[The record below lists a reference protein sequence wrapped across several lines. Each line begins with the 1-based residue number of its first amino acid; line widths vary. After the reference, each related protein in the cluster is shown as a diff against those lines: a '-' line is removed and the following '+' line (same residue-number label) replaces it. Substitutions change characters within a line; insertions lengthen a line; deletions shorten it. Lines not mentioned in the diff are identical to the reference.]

1 MNEKQDGF
9 SHNLNLYSIIKP
21 KYRENRSKNS
31 AKVSS
36 IPICINKKKLQ
47 NSMHIQKKV
56 IANKLFF
63 NFSLNKSSINK
74 SSLSKEKSVDDY
86 SSDLLKTNDLNA
98 LKKNMEMLK
107 IEIDMTNK
115 MLKDNRNNI
124 DNLMKK
130 LEELNATKNNKQK
143 LLENNLSK
151 KETLDEMCKTILN
164 NIKNNNIS
172 NNINENYNIEITLEE
187 IKINDKNTF
196 INRVFNAFNYIN
208 NYHDIRYFNYISITI
223 NQAYMDLYSCIKDNK
238 AYNINNLIKNFF
250 YTMSIRIVNQI
261 MCKVTEKCINI
272 LLHILLKI
280 NIISENIDKVIHY
293 LEYDCNEQKSE
304 IIKKIKEIENKILSL
319 KNKRNELIILRNKLD
334 ERIDIFTR
342 KKTPFCE
349 RTIYPKK
356 LKGKNLTLNCIS
368 SSVFSTECFNKSVSN
383 STEKNKTEKDNNEN
397 SKQRKENIDESKKI
411 NIIKFLT
418 TQNKTEDYRSYKT
431 YHSNKISEGK
441 IIINGISG
449 KSGNS
454 SCEKNINNI
463 NKIKI
468 KEINNKLKQIG
479 WTQKKQSDNA
489 LKSKNKQ
496 NGKINDFKENS
507 NNNTKI
513 KDSSNFPNL
522 TEVNDKYNPNSTQEN
537 NYNFKNN
544 LFDNGKYSSII
555 NKAKSKD
562 YGLFVNANTANN
574 YTQNKNFKTERLL
587 PEESTKKTL
596 KTKKHNKSV
605 LNGNLKPVF
614 KNKKFNLS
622 KLFSLCENNSFER
635 TKTSINSH
643 NDNNILN
650 KYLTNREIG
659 NTFIKS
665 DDNIIHFQKL
675 NKSPKNLIY
684 RMKDKSKILNKE
696 NRNRTNTKNS
706 LNGLDKS
713 NISLNIQTTSYIYND
728 IESFCYYKFL
738 DGESNFFNPLNN
750 NINLNKLDYNE
761 GFISIDTISN
771 SLKIVSNNFSSNNNK
786 DIVLKSINSMD
797 LIKSKNNSG
806 FSKLNNINIE
816 LKEITNI
823 YLNKLMKNIIKIHDI
838 FLKYNSNNKADI
850 FNNNENG
857 LPKKK
862 ISNINKIL
870 NIKEIMNIKDM
881 EQSEKIKAGL
891 CNFFSFIIEFENS
904 KKMEFILV
912 NYNQFNTWFNY
923 LKGIVNNNIKSK
935 LSIPNGNNNNL
946 CSKSKNN
953 NLFQLKTFYTKLK
966 SRQKEDIKRSIT
978 EKKSRIINNEEK

>member
-1 MNEKQDGF
+1 MDEKQGGF

-21 KYRENRSKNS
+21 KYRENRSKNNV
-31 AKVSS
+31 KVSS
-36 IPICINKKKLQ
+36 IPICINKKKFQ
-47 NSMHIQKKV
+47 NSMYIQKKMKS
-56 IANKLFF
+56 NKLFF
-63 NFSLNKSSINK
+63 NFSLNKSNTNK
-74 SSLSKEKSVDDY
+74 SSLSKEKSVDF
-86 SSDLLKTNDLNA
+86 SNDLLKTNDLNT
-98 LKKNMEMLK
+98 LKKNMEVLK
-107 IEIDMTNK
+107 IEIDMINK
-115 MLKDNRNNI
+115 MFKDNKNNI

-130 LEELNATKNNKQK
+130 MEELNATKNNKQK

-164 NIKNNNIS
+164 NIKNNKIS

-187 IKINDKNTF
+187 IKINNKDTF

-208 NYHDIRYFNYISITI
+208 NYHDTRYFNYISITI

-250 YTMSIRIVNQI
+250 YIISIRIVNQI
-261 MCKVTEKCINI
+261 MSKTTEKCINI
-272 LLHILLKI
+272 LLHFLLKI
-280 NIISENIDKVIHY
+280 NIISENIDKVINF
-293 LEYDCNEQKSE
+293 LEHDYNDQKIK

-319 KNKRNELIILRNKLD
+319 KNKRNELIILKNKLD

-349 RTIYPKK
+349 RTIYPRKM
-356 LKGKNLTLNCIS
+356 KGKNLTLNFIS
-368 SSVFSTECFNKSVSN
+368 SSVHFSTEFFNKSVSN
-383 STEKNKTEKDNNEN
+383 STEKNKTDNNESN
-397 SKQRKENIDESKKI
+397 SQKKENIDESKKI
-411 NIIKFLT
+411 NIIKFLNK
-418 TQNKTEDYRSYKT
+418 QNKTEDYRTYKT

-449 KSGNS
+449 NS
-454 SCEKNINNI
+454 SCEKKNNYI

-468 KEINNKLKQIG
+468 KEINNKLKKIG

-489 LKSKNKQ
+489 INNKTKQ

-507 NNNTKI
+507 NNNLKI
-513 KDSSNFPNL
+513 KDSSNFINL
-522 TEVNDKYNPNSTQEN
+522 TEVSDKYNPNSTQEN

-544 LFDNGKYSSII
+544 LIFDNGKYSSLI

-562 YGLFVNANTANN
+562 YGLFVNVNNN
-574 YTQNKNFKTERLL
+574 YTQNKNIKTERLL
-587 PEESTKKTL
+587 PEESIKKTL

-614 KNKKFNLS
+614 KSKKFNLS
-622 KLFSLCENNSFER
+622 KLFSLCENTSFER

-643 NDNNILN
+643 NDNNMLN

-659 NTFIKS
+659 KTFIKS
-665 DDNIIHFQKL
+665 DDNIIHYQKI

-684 RMKDKSKILNKE
+684 RMKDQSKIINEEK
-696 NRNRTNTKNS
+696 RNRVNIKSS
-706 LNGLDKS
+706 LNGSDKP

-728 IESFCYYKFL
+728 IESFCYYKYL
-738 DGESNFFNPLNN
+738 DDESYFFNPLSN
-750 NINLNKLDYNE
+750 NINFNKLGYNE
-761 GFISIDTISN
+761 GFISIDIIS
-771 SLKIVSNNFSSNNNK
+771 SCLKIVSNNFSSNNNK
-786 DIVLKSINSMD
+786 DLISNSNTSID
-797 LIKSKNNSG
+797 LIKSKSNSG

-838 FLKYNSNNKADI
+838 FLKYNSSNKSDMS
-850 FNNNENG
+850 NNNENG
-857 LPKKK
+857 LSKKK
-862 ISNINKIL
+862 ISNINKLL

-891 CNFFSFIIEFENS
+891 CNFFSFVIEFENS
-904 KKMEFILV
+904 KKIEFILV
-912 NYNQFNTWFNY
+912 NYAQFNTWFNY
-923 LKGIVNNNIKSK
+923 LKDITRNNIKSK
-935 LSIPNGNNNNL
+935 LSIPNGNSNNL
-946 CSKSKNN
+946 STKSKNN

-966 SRQKEDIKRSIT
+966 SRQKEDIRRSIT
-978 EKKSRIINNEEK
+978 EKKVK

>member
-1 MNEKQDGF
+1 MDEKQGGF

-21 KYRENRSKNS
+21 KYRENRSKNNV
-31 AKVSS
+31 KVSS
-36 IPICINKKKLQ
+36 IPICINKKKFQ
-47 NSMHIQKKV
+47 NSMYIQKKMKS
-56 IANKLFF
+56 NKLFF
-63 NFSLNKSSINK
+63 NFSLNKSNTNK
-74 SSLSKEKSVDDY
+74 SSLSKEKSVDDF
-86 SSDLLKTNDLNA
+86 SNDLLKTNDLNT
-98 LKKNMEMLK
+98 LKKNMEVLK
-107 IEIDMTNK
+107 IEIDMINK
-115 MLKDNRNNI
+115 MFKDNKNNI

-130 LEELNATKNNKQK
+130 MEELNATKNNKQK

-164 NIKNNNIS
+164 NIKNNKIS

-187 IKINDKNTF
+187 IKINNKDTF

-208 NYHDIRYFNYISITI
+208 NYHDTRYFNYISITI

-250 YTMSIRIVNQI
+250 YIISIRIVNQI
-261 MCKVTEKCINI
+261 MSKTTEKCINI
-272 LLHILLKI
+272 LLHFLLKI
-280 NIISENIDKVIHY
+280 NIISENIDKVINF
-293 LEYDCNEQKSE
+293 LEHDYNDQKIE

-319 KNKRNELIILRNKLD
+319 KNKRNELIILKNKLD

-349 RTIYPKK
+349 RTIYPRKM
-356 LKGKNLTLNCIS
+356 KGKNLTLNFIS
-368 SSVFSTECFNKSVSN
+368 SSVHFSTEFFNKSVSN
-383 STEKNKTEKDNNEN
+383 STEKNKTDNNESN
-397 SKQRKENIDESKKI
+397 SQKKENIDESKKI
-411 NIIKFLT
+411 NIIKFLNK
-418 TQNKTEDYRSYKT
+418 QNKTEDYRTYKT

-449 KSGNS
+449 NS
-454 SCEKNINNI
+454 SCEKKNNYI

-468 KEINNKLKQIG
+468 KEINNKLKKIG

-489 LKSKNKQ
+489 INNKTKQ

-507 NNNTKI
+507 NNNLKI
-513 KDSSNFPNL
+513 KDSSNFINL
-522 TEVNDKYNPNSTQEN
+522 TEVSDKYNPNSTQEN

-544 LFDNGKYSSII
+544 LIFDNGKYSSLI

-562 YGLFVNANTANN
+562 YGLFVNVNNN
-574 YTQNKNFKTERLL
+574 YTQNKNIKTERLL
-587 PEESTKKTL
+587 PEESIKKTL

-614 KNKKFNLS
+614 KSKKFNLS
-622 KLFSLCENNSFER
+622 KLFSLCENTSFER

-643 NDNNILN
+643 NDNNMLN

-659 NTFIKS
+659 KTFIKS
-665 DDNIIHFQKL
+665 DDNIIHYQKI

-684 RMKDKSKILNKE
+684 RMKDQSKIINEEK
-696 NRNRTNTKNS
+696 RNRVNIKSS
-706 LNGLDKS
+706 LNGSDKP

-728 IESFCYYKFL
+728 IESFCYYKYL
-738 DGESNFFNPLNN
+738 DDESNFFNPLSN
-750 NINLNKLDYNE
+750 NINFNKLGYNE
-761 GFISIDTISN
+761 GFISIDIIS
-771 SLKIVSNNFSSNNNK
+771 SCLKIVSNNFSSNNNK
-786 DIVLKSINSMD
+786 DLISNSNTSID
-797 LIKSKNNSG
+797 LIKSKSNSG

-838 FLKYNSNNKADI
+838 FLKYNSNNKPDMS
-850 FNNNENG
+850 NNNENG
-857 LPKKK
+857 LSKKK
-862 ISNINKIL
+862 ISNINKLL

-891 CNFFSFIIEFENS
+891 CNFFSFVIEFENS
-904 KKMEFILV
+904 KKIEFILV
-912 NYNQFNTWFNY
+912 NYAQFNTWFNY
-923 LKGIVNNNIKSK
+923 LKDITRNNIKSK
-935 LSIPNGNNNNL
+935 LSIPNGNSNNL
-946 CSKSKNN
+946 STKSKNN

-966 SRQKEDIKRSIT
+966 SRQKEDIRRSIT
-978 EKKSRIINNEEK
+978 EKKVK

>member
-1 MNEKQDGF
+1 MDEKQGGF

-21 KYRENRSKNS
+21 KYKENRSKNNV
-31 AKVSS
+31 KVSS

-47 NSMHIQKKV
+47 NSMFIQKKMKS
-56 IANKLFF
+56 NKLFF
-63 NFSLNKSSINK
+63 NFSLNKSSTNK
-74 SSLSKEKSVDDY
+74 SSLSKEKSVDDF
-86 SSDLLKTNDLNA
+86 SNDLLKTNDLNT
-98 LKKNMEMLK
+98 LKKNMEVLK
-107 IEIDMTNK
+107 IEIDMINK
-115 MLKDNRNNI
+115 MFKDNKHNI

-130 LEELNATKNNKQK
+130 MEELNATKNNKQK

-164 NIKNNNIS
+164 NIKNNKIS

-187 IKINDKNTF
+187 IKINNKDTF

-208 NYHDIRYFNYISITI
+208 NYHDTRYFNYISITI
-223 NQAYMDLYSCIKDNK
+223 NQAYMNLYSCIKDNK

-250 YTMSIRIVNQI
+250 YIISIRIINQI
-261 MCKVTEKCINI
+261 MCKTTEKCINI
-272 LLHILLKI
+272 LLHFLLKI
-280 NIISENIDKVIHY
+280 NIISENIDKVINF
-293 LEYDCNEQKSE
+293 LEHDYNEQKIE
-304 IIKKIKEIENKILSL
+304 IIKKIKEIETKILSL
-319 KNKRNELIILRNKLD
+319 KNKRNELIILKNKLD

-356 LKGKNLTLNCIS
+356 MKGKNLILNCIS
-368 SSVFSTECFNKSVSN
+368 SSVNFSTEFFNKSVSN
-383 STEKNKTEKDNNEN
+383 STEKNKTEKDNNESN
-397 SKQRKENIDESKKI
+397 SQRKENNDENKKI
-411 NIIKFLT
+411 NIIKFLNK
-418 TQNKTEDYRSYKT
+418 QNKEEDYRTYKT

-449 KSGNS
+449 NS
-454 SCEKNINNI
+454 SCEKKNNYI

-468 KEINNKLKQIG
+468 KEINNKLKKIG

-489 LKSKNKQ
+489 IHNKNKQ

-507 NNNTKI
+507 NNNMKI
-513 KDSSNFPNL
+513 KDSSNFINL

-544 LFDNGKYSSII
+544 LIFDNGKYSSLI

-562 YGLFVNANTANN
+562 YGLFVNVTNN
-574 YTQNKNFKTERLL
+574 YTQNQNIKTERLL
-587 PEESTKKTL
+587 PEESIKKTL

-614 KNKKFNLS
+614 KSKKFNLS
-622 KLFSLCENNSFER
+622 KLFSLCENTSFER

-659 NTFIKS
+659 KTFIKS
-665 DDNIIHFQKL
+665 DDNIIHYQKI
-675 NKSPKNLIY
+675 NKSPINLIY
-684 RMKDKSKILNKE
+684 RMKDQSKILNEE
-696 NRNRTNTKNS
+696 NRNRINIKSS
-706 LNGLDKS
+706 LNGSDKP

-728 IESFCYYKFL
+728 IESFCYYKYL
-738 DGESNFFNPLNN
+738 DDESNFFNPLSN
-750 NINLNKLDYNE
+750 NINFNKLGYNE
-761 GFISIDTISN
+761 GFISIDIIS
-771 SLKIVSNNFSSNNNK
+771 SCLKIVSNNFSSNNNK
-786 DIVLKSINSMD
+786 DLISNSNTSID
-797 LIKSKNNSG
+797 LIKSKSNSG

-838 FLKYNSNNKADI
+838 FLKYNSSNKPDMS
-850 FNNNENG
+850 NNNENG
-857 LPKKK
+857 LSKKK
-862 ISNINKIL
+862 ISNINKLL

-904 KKMEFILV
+904 KKIEFILV
-912 NYNQFNTWFNY
+912 NYAQFNTWFSN
-923 LKGIVNNNIKSK
+923 LKDIVSNNIKSK
-935 LSIPNGNNNNL
+935 LSIPNGNSNNL
-946 CSKSKNN
+946 STKSKNN

-966 SRQKEDIKRSIT
+966 SRQKEDIRRSIT
-978 EKKSRIINNEEK
+978 EKKVK

>member
-1 MNEKQDGF
+1 MDEKQGGF

-21 KYRENRSKNS
+21 KYRENRSKNNV
-31 AKVSS
+31 KVSS
-36 IPICINKKKLQ
+36 IPICINKKKFQ
-47 NSMHIQKKV
+47 NSMYIQKKMKS
-56 IANKLFF
+56 NKLFF
-63 NFSLNKSSINK
+63 NFSLNKSNTNK
-74 SSLSKEKSVDDY
+74 SSLSKEKSVDDF
-86 SSDLLKTNDLNA
+86 SNDLLKTNDLNT
-98 LKKNMEMLK
+98 LKKNMEVLK
-107 IEIDMTNK
+107 IEIDMINK
-115 MLKDNRNNI
+115 MFKDKKNNI

-130 LEELNATKNNKQK
+130 MEELNATKNNKQK

-164 NIKNNNIS
+164 NIKNNKIS

-187 IKINDKNTF
+187 IKINNKDTF

-208 NYHDIRYFNYISITI
+208 NYHDTRYFNYISITI

-250 YTMSIRIVNQI
+250 YIISIRIVNQI
-261 MCKVTEKCINI
+261 MSKTTEKCINI
-272 LLHILLKI
+272 LLHFLLKI
-280 NIISENIDKVIHY
+280 NIISENIDKVINF
-293 LEYDCNEQKSE
+293 LEHDYNDQKIE

-319 KNKRNELIILRNKLD
+319 KNKRNELIILKNKLD

-349 RTIYPKK
+349 RTIYPRKM
-356 LKGKNLTLNCIS
+356 KGKNLTLNFIS
-368 SSVFSTECFNKSVSN
+368 SSVHFSTEFFNKSVSN
-383 STEKNKTEKDNNEN
+383 STEKNKTDNNESN
-397 SKQRKENIDESKKI
+397 SQKKENIDESKKI
-411 NIIKFLT
+411 NIIKFLNK
-418 TQNKTEDYRSYKT
+418 QNKTEDYRTYKT

-449 KSGNS
+449 NS
-454 SCEKNINNI
+454 SCEKKNNYI

-468 KEINNKLKQIG
+468 KEINNKLKKIG

-489 LKSKNKQ
+489 INNKTKQ

-507 NNNTKI
+507 NNNLKI
-513 KDSSNFPNL
+513 KDSSNFINL
-522 TEVNDKYNPNSTQEN
+522 TEVSDKYNPNSTQEN

-544 LFDNGKYSSII
+544 LIFDNGKYSSLI

-562 YGLFVNANTANN
+562 YGLFVNVNNN
-574 YTQNKNFKTERLL
+574 YTQNKNIKTERLL
-587 PEESTKKTL
+587 PEESIKKTL

-614 KNKKFNLS
+614 KSKKFNLS
-622 KLFSLCENNSFER
+622 KLFSLCENTSFER

-643 NDNNILN
+643 NDNNMLN

-659 NTFIKS
+659 KTFIKS
-665 DDNIIHFQKL
+665 DDNIIHYQKI

-684 RMKDKSKILNKE
+684 RMKDQSKIINEEK
-696 NRNRTNTKNS
+696 RNRVNIKSS
-706 LNGLDKS
+706 LNGSDKP

-728 IESFCYYKFL
+728 IESFCYYKYL
-738 DGESNFFNPLNN
+738 DDESNFFNPLSN
-750 NINLNKLDYNE
+750 NINFNKLGYNE
-761 GFISIDTISN
+761 GFISIDIIS
-771 SLKIVSNNFSSNNNK
+771 SCLKIVSNNFSSNNNK
-786 DIVLKSINSMD
+786 DLISNSNTSID
-797 LIKSKNNSG
+797 LIKSKSNSG

-838 FLKYNSNNKADI
+838 FLKYNSNNKPDMS
-850 FNNNENG
+850 NNNENG
-857 LPKKK
+857 LSKKK
-862 ISNINKIL
+862 ISNINKLL

-891 CNFFSFIIEFENS
+891 CNFFSFVIEFENS
-904 KKMEFILV
+904 KKIEFILV
-912 NYNQFNTWFNY
+912 NYAQFNTWLNY
-923 LKGIVNNNIKSK
+923 LKDITRNNIKSK
-935 LSIPNGNNNNL
+935 LSIPNGNSNNL
-946 CSKSKNN
+946 STKSKNN

-966 SRQKEDIKRSIT
+966 SRQKEDIRRSIT
-978 EKKSRIINNEEK
+978 EKKVK

>member
-1 MNEKQDGF
+1 MDEKQGGF

-21 KYRENRSKNS
+21 KYRENRSKNNV
-31 AKVSS
+31 KVSS
-36 IPICINKKKLQ
+36 IPICINKKKFQ
-47 NSMHIQKKV
+47 NSMYIQKKMKS
-56 IANKLFF
+56 NKLFF
-63 NFSLNKSSINK
+63 NFSLNKSNTNK
-74 SSLSKEKSVDDY
+74 SSLSKEKSVDF
-86 SSDLLKTNDLNA
+86 SNDLLKTNDLNT
-98 LKKNMEMLK
+98 LKKNMEVLK
-107 IEIDMTNK
+107 IEIDMINK
-115 MLKDNRNNI
+115 MFKDKKNNI

-130 LEELNATKNNKQK
+130 MEELNATKNNKQK

-164 NIKNNNIS
+164 NIKNNKIS

-187 IKINDKNTF
+187 IKINNKDTF

-208 NYHDIRYFNYISITI
+208 NYHDTRYFNYISITI

-250 YTMSIRIVNQI
+250 YIISIRIVNQI
-261 MCKVTEKCINI
+261 MSKTTEKCINI
-272 LLHILLKI
+272 LLHFLLKI
-280 NIISENIDKVIHY
+280 NIISENIDKVINF
-293 LEYDCNEQKSE
+293 LEHDYNDQKIE

-319 KNKRNELIILRNKLD
+319 KNKRNELIILKNKLD

-349 RTIYPKK
+349 RTIYPRKM
-356 LKGKNLTLNCIS
+356 KGKNLTLNFIS
-368 SSVFSTECFNKSVSN
+368 SSVHFSTEFFNKSVSN
-383 STEKNKTEKDNNEN
+383 STEKNKTDNNESN
-397 SKQRKENIDESKKI
+397 SQKKENIDESKKI
-411 NIIKFLT
+411 NIIKFLNK
-418 TQNKTEDYRSYKT
+418 QNKTEDYRTYKT

-449 KSGNS
+449 NS
-454 SCEKNINNI
+454 SCEKKNNYI

-468 KEINNKLKQIG
+468 KEINNKLKKIG

-489 LKSKNKQ
+489 INNKTKQ

-507 NNNTKI
+507 NNNLKI
-513 KDSSNFPNL
+513 KDSSNFINL
-522 TEVNDKYNPNSTQEN
+522 TEVSDKYNPNSTQEN

-544 LFDNGKYSSII
+544 LIFDNGKYSSLI

-562 YGLFVNANTANN
+562 YGLFVNVNNN
-574 YTQNKNFKTERLL
+574 YTQNKNIKTERLL
-587 PEESTKKTL
+587 PEESIKKTL

-614 KNKKFNLS
+614 KSKKFNLS
-622 KLFSLCENNSFER
+622 KLFSLCENTSFER

-643 NDNNILN
+643 NDNNMLN

-659 NTFIKS
+659 KTFIKS
-665 DDNIIHFQKL
+665 DDNIIHYQKI

-684 RMKDKSKILNKE
+684 RMKDQSKIINEEK
-696 NRNRTNTKNS
+696 RNRVNIKSS
-706 LNGLDKS
+706 LNGSDKP

-728 IESFCYYKFL
+728 IESFCYYKYL
-738 DGESNFFNPLNN
+738 DDESNFFNPLSN
-750 NINLNKLDYNE
+750 NINFNKLGYNE
-761 GFISIDTISN
+761 GFISIDIIS
-771 SLKIVSNNFSSNNNK
+771 SCLKIVSNNFSSNNNK
-786 DIVLKSINSMD
+786 DLISNSNTSID
-797 LIKSKNNSG
+797 LIKSKSNSG

-838 FLKYNSNNKADI
+838 FLKYNSNNKPDMS
-850 FNNNENG
+850 NNNENG
-857 LPKKK
+857 LSKKK
-862 ISNINKIL
+862 ISNINKLL

-891 CNFFSFIIEFENS
+891 CNFFSFVIEFENS
-904 KKMEFILV
+904 KKIEFILV
-912 NYNQFNTWFNY
+912 NYAQFNTWFNY
-923 LKGIVNNNIKSK
+923 LKDITRNNIKSK
-935 LSIPNGNNNNL
+935 LSIPNGNSNNL
-946 CSKSKNN
+946 STKSKNN

-966 SRQKEDIKRSIT
+966 SRQKEDIRRSIT
-978 EKKSRIINNEEK
+978 EKKVK

>member
-1 MNEKQDGF
+1 MDEKQGGF

-21 KYRENRSKNS
+21 KYRENRSKNNV
-31 AKVSS
+31 KVSS
-36 IPICINKKKLQ
+36 IPICINKKKFQ
-47 NSMHIQKKV
+47 NSMYIQKKMKS
-56 IANKLFF
+56 NKLFF
-63 NFSLNKSSINK
+63 NFSLNKSNTNK
-74 SSLSKEKSVDDY
+74 SSLSKEKSVDDF
-86 SSDLLKTNDLNA
+86 SNDLLKTNDLNT
-98 LKKNMEMLK
+98 LKKNMEVLK
-107 IEIDMTNK
+107 IEIDMINK
-115 MLKDNRNNI
+115 MFKDNKNNI

-130 LEELNATKNNKQK
+130 MEELNATKNNKQK

-164 NIKNNNIS
+164 NIKNNKIS

-187 IKINDKNTF
+187 IKINNKDTV

-208 NYHDIRYFNYISITI
+208 NYHDTRYFNYISITI

-250 YTMSIRIVNQI
+250 YIISIRIVNQI
-261 MCKVTEKCINI
+261 MSKTTEKCINI
-272 LLHILLKI
+272 LLHFLLKI
-280 NIISENIDKVIHY
+280 NIISENIDKVINF
-293 LEYDCNEQKSE
+293 LEHDYNDQKIE

-319 KNKRNELIILRNKLD
+319 KNKRNELIILKNKLD

-349 RTIYPKK
+349 RTIYPRKM
-356 LKGKNLTLNCIS
+356 KGKNLTLNFIS
-368 SSVFSTECFNKSVSN
+368 SSVHFSTEFFNKSVSN
-383 STEKNKTEKDNNEN
+383 STVKNKTDNNESN
-397 SKQRKENIDESKKI
+397 SQKKENIDESKKI
-411 NIIKFLT
+411 NIIKFLNK
-418 TQNKTEDYRSYKT
+418 QNKTEDYRTYKT

-449 KSGNS
+449 NS
-454 SCEKNINNI
+454 SCEKKNNYI

-468 KEINNKLKQIG
+468 KEINNKLKKIG

-489 LKSKNKQ
+489 INNKTKQ

-507 NNNTKI
+507 NNNLKI
-513 KDSSNFPNL
+513 KDSSNFINL
-522 TEVNDKYNPNSTQEN
+522 TEVSDKYNPNSTQEN

-544 LFDNGKYSSII
+544 LIFDNGKYSSLI

-562 YGLFVNANTANN
+562 YGLFVNVNNN
-574 YTQNKNFKTERLL
+574 YTQNKNIKTERLL
-587 PEESTKKTL
+587 PEESIKKTL

-614 KNKKFNLS
+614 KSKKFNLS
-622 KLFSLCENNSFER
+622 KLFSLCENTSFER

-643 NDNNILN
+643 NDNNMLN

-659 NTFIKS
+659 KTFIKS
-665 DDNIIHFQKL
+665 DDNIIHYQKI

-684 RMKDKSKILNKE
+684 RMKDQSKIINEEK
-696 NRNRTNTKNS
+696 RNRVNIKSS
-706 LNGLDKS
+706 LNGSDKP

-728 IESFCYYKFL
+728 IESFCYYKYL
-738 DGESNFFNPLNN
+738 DDESNFFNPLSN
-750 NINLNKLDYNE
+750 NINFNKLGYNE
-761 GFISIDTISN
+761 GFIYIDIIS
-771 SLKIVSNNFSSNNNK
+771 SCLKIVSNNFSSNNNK
-786 DIVLKSINSMD
+786 DLISNSNTSID
-797 LIKSKNNSG
+797 LIKSKSNSG

-838 FLKYNSNNKADI
+838 FMKYNSSNKSDMT
-850 FNNNENG
+850 NNNENG
-857 LPKKK
+857 LSKKK
-862 ISNINKIL
+862 ISNINKLL

-891 CNFFSFIIEFENS
+891 CNFFSFVIEFENS
-904 KKMEFILV
+904 KKIEFILV
-912 NYNQFNTWFNY
+912 NYAQFNTWFNY
-923 LKGIVNNNIKSK
+923 LKDITSNNIKSK
-935 LSIPNGNNNNL
+935 LSIPNGNSNNL
-946 CSKSKNN
+946 STKSKNN

-966 SRQKEDIKRSIT
+966 SRQKEDIRSSIT
-978 EKKSRIINNEEK
+978 EKKVK

>member
-1 MNEKQDGF
+1 MDEKKNGF

-21 KYRENRSKNS
+21 KYKENRSKNNG
-31 AKVSS
+31 KVSS

-47 NSMHIQKKV
+47 NSMQMKKKV

-63 NFSLNKSSINK
+63 NFSLNKSNTNK

-86 SSDLLKTNDLNA
+86 SNDLLKTNDLNI
-98 LKKNMEMLK
+98 LKKNMEVLK
-107 IEIDMTNK
+107 IEINMINK
-115 MLKDNRNNI
+115 MLKDNKKNINNLI
-124 DNLMKK
+124 KK
-130 LEELNATKNNKQK
+130 LKELNATKNNKQK

-187 IKINDKNTF
+187 IKINNKDTF

-208 NYHDIRYFNYISITI
+208 NYHDTRYFNYISITI
-223 NQAYMDLYSCIKDNK
+223 NQAYMNLYSYIKDNK
-238 AYNINNLIKNFF
+238 AYNINNLVKNFF
-250 YTMSIRIVNQI
+250 YIISIRIVNQI
-261 MCKVTEKCINI
+261 MKKVPEKCINI
-272 LLHILLKI
+272 LLHFLLKI

-293 LEYDCNEQKSE
+293 LEHEYNEQKIE
-304 IIKKIKEIENKILSL
+304 IIKKNKEIENKILSL
-319 KNKRNELIILRNKLD
+319 KNKRKELIILRNKLD

-368 SSVFSTECFNKSVSN
+368 SSVHFSAEFFNKSVSS

-397 SKQRKENIDESKKI
+397 STKKKENIDESKKI
-411 NIIKFLT
+411 NIIKFLNK
-418 TQNKTEDYRSYKT
+418 QNKIEDYRTYKT

-441 IIINGISG
+441 ILING

-454 SCEKNINNI
+454 SCEKKNNNI

-468 KEINNKLKQIG
+468 KEINNKLKKIG

-489 LKSKNKQ
+489 IHNKNKQ
-496 NGKINDFKENS
+496 NGKINDFKENNY
-507 NNNTKI
+507 NNMKI
-513 KDSSNFPNL
+513 KDSSNFTNL
-522 TEVNDKYNPNSTQEN
+522 TEISDKYNQNSTQEN

-544 LFDNGKYSSII
+544 SIFDNGKCSSII

-562 YGLFVNANTANN
+562 YGLFVNVSNN
-574 YTQNKNFKTERLL
+574 YTQNKNIKTERLL
-587 PEESTKKTL
+587 HKESIKKAQ

-605 LNGNLKPVF
+605 LNGNFKPVF

-622 KLFSLCENNSFER
+622 KLFSLCENTSFE
-635 TKTSINSH
+635 KKKSSINSH
-643 NDNNILN
+643 NENNMLN

-659 NTFIKS
+659 KTFIKS
-665 DDNIIHFQKL
+665 NDNIIHYQKI

-684 RMKDKSKILNKE
+684 RMKDKSKELDEEI
-696 NRNRTNTKNS
+696 RNRSNIKNS
-706 LNGLDKS
+706 LNGNDKS
-713 NISLNIQTTSYIYND
+713 NINLNIQTTSYIFNN
-728 IESFCYYKFL
+728 IEYFCYYKFV
-738 DGESNFFNPLNN
+738 DDESKFFNPLNN
-750 NINLNKLDYNE
+750 NINFNKLGYNE
-761 GFISIDTISN
+761 GFISIDSISN
-771 SLKIVSNNFSSNNNK
+771 CLKIVSNNFSSNKN
-786 DIVLKSINSMD
+786 LD
-797 LIKSKNNSG
+797 LILNSNNSIDLKKSKNNSD
-806 FSKLNNINIE
+806 FIKLNNVNIE

-823 YLNKLMKNIIKIHDI
+823 YLNKLMKNIITIHDI
-838 FLKYNSNNKADI
+838 FLKNNSYNKSDM

-857 LPKKK
+857 LSKKK
-862 ISNINKIL
+862 ISNINKLL

-904 KKMEFILV
+904 KKIEFILV
-912 NYNQFNTWFNY
+912 NYIQFNTLFSY
-923 LKGIVNNNIKSK
+923 LKDIVNNNIKSR
-935 LSIPNGNNNNL
+935 LFIPNGNSNNL
-946 CSKSKNN
+946 FAKSKKN

-966 SRQKEDIKRSIT
+966 SRQKEDIRRSIT
-978 EKKSRIINNEEK
+978 EKKTRIINNEEK

>member
-1 MNEKQDGF
+1 MDEKQGGF

-21 KYRENRSKNS
+21 KYRKNRSKNNV
-31 AKVSS
+31 KVSS
-36 IPICINKKKLQ
+36 IQLCINKKKFQ
-47 NSMHIQKKV
+47 NSMYIQKKMKS
-56 IANKLFF
+56 NKLFF
-63 NFSLNKSSINK
+63 NFSLNKSNTNK
-74 SSLSKEKSVDDY
+74 SSLSKEKSVDDFPN
-86 SSDLLKTNDLNA
+86 DLLKTNDLNT
-98 LKKNMEMLK
+98 LKKNMEVLK
-107 IEIDMTNK
+107 IEIDMINK
-115 MLKDNRNNI
+115 MFKDNKNNI

-130 LEELNATKNNKQK
+130 MEELNATKNNKQK

-164 NIKNNNIS
+164 NIKNNKIS

-187 IKINDKNTF
+187 IKINNKDTF

-208 NYHDIRYFNYISITI
+208 NYHDTRYFNYISITI

-250 YTMSIRIVNQI
+250 YIISIRIVNQI
-261 MCKVTEKCINI
+261 MSKTTEKCINI
-272 LLHILLKI
+272 LLHFLLKI
-280 NIISENIDKVIHY
+280 NIISENIDKVINF
-293 LEYDCNEQKSE
+293 LEHDYNDQKIE

-319 KNKRNELIILRNKLD
+319 KNKRNELIILKNKLD

-349 RTIYPKK
+349 RTIYPRKM
-356 LKGKNLTLNCIS
+356 KGKNLTLNFIS
-368 SSVFSTECFNKSVSN
+368 SSIHFSTEFFNKSVSN
-383 STEKNKTEKDNNEN
+383 STEKNKTEKDNNESN
-397 SKQRKENIDESKKI
+397 SQKKENFDESKKI
-411 NIIKFLT
+411 NIIKFLNK
-418 TQNKTEDYRSYKT
+418 QNKTEDYRTYKT

-449 KSGNS
+449 NS
-454 SCEKNINNI
+454 SCEKKNNYI

-468 KEINNKLKQIG
+468 KEINNKLKKIG

-489 LKSKNKQ
+489 INNKTKQ

-507 NNNTKI
+507 NNNLKI
-513 KDSSNFPNL
+513 KDSSNFINL
-522 TEVNDKYNPNSTQEN
+522 TEVSDKYNPNSTQEN

-544 LFDNGKYSSII
+544 LMFDNGKYSSLI

-562 YGLFVNANTANN
+562 YGLFVNVNNN
-574 YTQNKNFKTERLL
+574 YTQNKNIKTERLL
-587 PEESTKKTL
+587 PEERIKKTL

-614 KNKKFNLS
+614 KSKKFNLS
-622 KLFSLCENNSFER
+622 KLFSLCENTSFER

-643 NDNNILN
+643 NDNNMLN

-659 NTFIKS
+659 KTFIKS
-665 DDNIIHFQKL
+665 DDNIIHYQKI

-684 RMKDKSKILNKE
+684 RMKDQSKIINEEK
-696 NRNRTNTKNS
+696 RNRVNIKSS
-706 LNGLDKS
+706 LNGSDKP

-728 IESFCYYKFL
+728 IESFCYYKYL
-738 DGESNFFNPLNN
+738 DDESNFFNPLSN
-750 NINLNKLDYNE
+750 NINFNKLGYNE
-761 GFISIDTISN
+761 GFISIDIIS
-771 SLKIVSNNFSSNNNK
+771 SCLKIVSNNFSSNNNK
-786 DIVLKSINSMD
+786 DLISNSNTSID
-797 LIKSKNNSG
+797 LIKSKSNSG

-838 FLKYNSNNKADI
+838 FMKYNSSNKSDMT
-850 FNNNENG
+850 NNNENG
-857 LPKKK
+857 LSKKK
-862 ISNINKIL
+862 ISNINKLL

-891 CNFFSFIIEFENS
+891 CNFFSFVIEFENS
-904 KKMEFILV
+904 KKIEFILV
-912 NYNQFNTWFNY
+912 NYAQFNTWFNY
-923 LKGIVNNNIKSK
+923 LKDITSNNIKSK
-935 LSIPNGNNNNL
+935 LSIPNGNSNNL
-946 CSKSKNN
+946 STKSKNN

-966 SRQKEDIKRSIT
+966 SRQKEDIRRSIT
-978 EKKSRIINNEEK
+978 EKKVK

>member
-1 MNEKQDGF
+1 MDEKQGGF

-21 KYRENRSKNS
+21 KYRENRSKNNV
-31 AKVSS
+31 KVSS
-36 IPICINKKKLQ
+36 IPICINKKKFQ
-47 NSMHIQKKV
+47 NSMYIQKKMKS
-56 IANKLFF
+56 NKLFF
-63 NFSLNKSSINK
+63 NFSLNKSNTNK
-74 SSLSKEKSVDDY
+74 SSLSKEKSVDDF
-86 SSDLLKTNDLNA
+86 SNDLLKTNDLNT
-98 LKKNMEMLK
+98 LKKNMEVLK
-107 IEIDMTNK
+107 IEIDMINK
-115 MLKDNRNNI
+115 MFKDNKNNI

-130 LEELNATKNNKQK
+130 MEELNATKNNKQK

-164 NIKNNNIS
+164 NIKNNKIS

-187 IKINDKNTF
+187 IKINNKDTF

-208 NYHDIRYFNYISITI
+208 NYHDTRYFNYISITI

-250 YTMSIRIVNQI
+250 YIISIRIVNQI
-261 MCKVTEKCINI
+261 MSKTTEKCINI
-272 LLHILLKI
+272 LLHFLLKI
-280 NIISENIDKVIHY
+280 NIISENIDKVINF
-293 LEYDCNEQKSE
+293 LEHDYNDQKIE

-319 KNKRNELIILRNKLD
+319 KNKRNELIILKNKLD

-349 RTIYPKK
+349 RTIYPRKM
-356 LKGKNLTLNCIS
+356 KGKNLTLNFIS
-368 SSVFSTECFNKSVSN
+368 SSVHFSTEFFNKSVSN
-383 STEKNKTEKDNNEN
+383 STEKNKTDNNESN
-397 SKQRKENIDESKKI
+397 SQKKENIDESKKI
-411 NIIKFLT
+411 NIIKFLNK
-418 TQNKTEDYRSYKT
+418 QNKTEDYRTYKT

-449 KSGNS
+449 NS
-454 SCEKNINNI
+454 SCEKKNNYI

-468 KEINNKLKQIG
+468 KEINNKLKKIG

-489 LKSKNKQ
+489 INNKTKQ

-507 NNNTKI
+507 NNNLKI
-513 KDSSNFPNL
+513 KDSSNFINL
-522 TEVNDKYNPNSTQEN
+522 TEVSDKYNPNSTQEN

-544 LFDNGKYSSII
+544 LIFDNGKYSSLI

-562 YGLFVNANTANN
+562 YGLFVNVNNN
-574 YTQNKNFKTERLL
+574 YTQNKNIKTERLL
-587 PEESTKKTL
+587 PEESIKKTL

-614 KNKKFNLS
+614 KSKKFNLS
-622 KLFSLCENNSFER
+622 KLFSLCENTSFER

-643 NDNNILN
+643 NDNNMLN

-659 NTFIKS
+659 KTFIKS
-665 DDNIIHFQKL
+665 DDNIIHYQKI

-684 RMKDKSKILNKE
+684 RMKDQSKIINEEK
-696 NRNRTNTKNS
+696 RNRVNIKSS
-706 LNGLDKS
+706 LNGSDKP

-728 IESFCYYKFL
+728 IESFCYYKYL
-738 DGESNFFNPLNN
+738 DDESNFFNPLSN
-750 NINLNKLDYNE
+750 NINFNKLGYNE
-761 GFISIDTISN
+761 GFISIDIIS
-771 SLKIVSNNFSSNNNK
+771 SCLKIVSNNFSSNNNK
-786 DIVLKSINSMD
+786 DLISNSNTSID
-797 LIKSKNNSG
+797 LIKSKSNSG

-838 FLKYNSNNKADI
+838 FMKYNSSNKSDMT
-850 FNNNENG
+850 NNNENG
-857 LPKKK
+857 LSKKK
-862 ISNINKIL
+862 ISNINKLL

-891 CNFFSFIIEFENS
+891 CNFFSFVIEFENS
-904 KKMEFILV
+904 KKIEFILV
-912 NYNQFNTWFNY
+912 NYAQFNTWFNY
-923 LKGIVNNNIKSK
+923 LKDITSNNIKSK
-935 LSIPNGNNNNL
+935 LSIPNGNSNNL
-946 CSKSKNN
+946 STKSKNN

-966 SRQKEDIKRSIT
+966 SRQKEDIRRSIT
-978 EKKSRIINNEEK
+978 EKKVK

>member
-1 MNEKQDGF
+1 MDEKQGGF

-21 KYRENRSKNS
+21 KYRENRSKNNV
-31 AKVSS
+31 KVSS
-36 IPICINKKKLQ
+36 IPICINKKKFQ
-47 NSMHIQKKV
+47 NSMYIQKKMKS
-56 IANKLFF
+56 NKLFF
-63 NFSLNKSSINK
+63 NFSLNKSNTNK
-74 SSLSKEKSVDDY
+74 SSLSKEKSVDF
-86 SSDLLKTNDLNA
+86 SNDLLKTNDLNT
-98 LKKNMEMLK
+98 LKKNMEVLK
-107 IEIDMTNK
+107 IEIDMINK
-115 MLKDNRNNI
+115 MFKDKKNNI

-130 LEELNATKNNKQK
+130 MEELNATKNNKQK

-164 NIKNNNIS
+164 NIKNNKIS

-187 IKINDKNTF
+187 IKINNKDTF

-208 NYHDIRYFNYISITI
+208 NYHDTRYFNYISITI

-250 YTMSIRIVNQI
+250 YIISIRIVNQI
-261 MCKVTEKCINI
+261 MSKTTEKCINI
-272 LLHILLKI
+272 LLHFLLKI
-280 NIISENIDKVIHY
+280 NIISENIDKVINF
-293 LEYDCNEQKSE
+293 LEHDYNDQKIE

-319 KNKRNELIILRNKLD
+319 KNKRNELIILKNKLD

-349 RTIYPKK
+349 RTIYPRKM
-356 LKGKNLTLNCIS
+356 KGKNLTLNFIS
-368 SSVFSTECFNKSVSN
+368 SSVHFSTEFFNKSVSN
-383 STEKNKTEKDNNEN
+383 STEKNKTDNNESN
-397 SKQRKENIDESKKI
+397 SQKKENIDESKKI
-411 NIIKFLT
+411 NIIKFLNK
-418 TQNKTEDYRSYKT
+418 QNKTEDYRTYKT

-449 KSGNS
+449 NS
-454 SCEKNINNI
+454 SCEKKNNYI

-468 KEINNKLKQIG
+468 KEINNKLKKIG

-489 LKSKNKQ
+489 INNKTKQ

-507 NNNTKI
+507 NNNLKI
-513 KDSSNFPNL
+513 KDSSNFINL
-522 TEVNDKYNPNSTQEN
+522 TEVSDKYNPNSTQEN

-544 LFDNGKYSSII
+544 LIFDNGKYSSLI

-562 YGLFVNANTANN
+562 YGLFVNVNNN
-574 YTQNKNFKTERLL
+574 YTQNKNIKTERLL
-587 PEESTKKTL
+587 PEESIKKTL

-614 KNKKFNLS
+614 KSKKFNLS
-622 KLFSLCENNSFER
+622 KLFSLCENTSFER

-643 NDNNILN
+643 NDNNMLN

-659 NTFIKS
+659 KTFIKS
-665 DDNIIHFQKL
+665 DDNIIHYQKI

-684 RMKDKSKILNKE
+684 RMKDQSKIINEEK
-696 NRNRTNTKNS
+696 RNRVNIKSS
-706 LNGLDKS
+706 LNGSDKP

-728 IESFCYYKFL
+728 IESFCYYKYL
-738 DGESNFFNPLNN
+738 DDESNFFNPLSN
-750 NINLNKLDYNE
+750 NINFNKLGYNE
-761 GFISIDTISN
+761 GFISIDIIS
-771 SLKIVSNNFSSNNNK
+771 SCLKIVSNNFSSNNNK
-786 DIVLKSINSMD
+786 DLISNSNTSID
-797 LIKSKNNSG
+797 LIKSKSNSG

-838 FLKYNSNNKADI
+838 FMKYNSSNKSDMT
-850 FNNNENG
+850 NNNENG
-857 LPKKK
+857 LSKKK
-862 ISNINKIL
+862 ISNINKLL

-891 CNFFSFIIEFENS
+891 CNFFSFVIEFENS
-904 KKMEFILV
+904 KKIEFILV
-912 NYNQFNTWFNY
+912 NYAQFNTWFNY
-923 LKGIVNNNIKSK
+923 LKDITSNNIKSK
-935 LSIPNGNNNNL
+935 LSIPNGNSNNL
-946 CSKSKNN
+946 STKSKNN

-966 SRQKEDIKRSIT
+966 SRQKEDIRRSIT
-978 EKKSRIINNEEK
+978 EKKVK

>member
-1 MNEKQDGF
+1 MDEKQGGF

-21 KYRENRSKNS
+21 KYRENRSKNNV
-31 AKVSS
+31 KVSS
-36 IPICINKKKLQ
+36 IPICINKKKFQ
-47 NSMHIQKKV
+47 NSMYIQKKMKS
-56 IANKLFF
+56 NKLFF
-63 NFSLNKSSINK
+63 NFSLNKSNTNK
-74 SSLSKEKSVDDY
+74 SSLSKEKSVDDF
-86 SSDLLKTNDLNA
+86 SNDLLKTNDLNT
-98 LKKNMEMLK
+98 LKKNMEVLK
-107 IEIDMTNK
+107 IEIDMINK
-115 MLKDNRNNI
+115 MFKDNKNNI

-130 LEELNATKNNKQK
+130 MEELNATKNNKQK

-164 NIKNNNIS
+164 NIKNNKIS

-187 IKINDKNTF
+187 IKINNKDTF

-208 NYHDIRYFNYISITI
+208 NYHDTRYFNYISITI

-250 YTMSIRIVNQI
+250 YIISIRIVNQI
-261 MCKVTEKCINI
+261 MSKTTEKCINI
-272 LLHILLKI
+272 LLHFLLKI
-280 NIISENIDKVIHY
+280 NIISENIDKVINF
-293 LEYDCNEQKSE
+293 LEHDYNDQKIE

-319 KNKRNELIILRNKLD
+319 KNKRNELIILKNKLD

-349 RTIYPKK
+349 RTIYPRKM
-356 LKGKNLTLNCIS
+356 KGKNLTLNFIS
-368 SSVFSTECFNKSVSN
+368 SSVHFSTEFFNKSVSN
-383 STEKNKTEKDNNEN
+383 STEKNKTDNNESN
-397 SKQRKENIDESKKI
+397 SQKKENIDESKKI
-411 NIIKFLT
+411 NIIKFLNK
-418 TQNKTEDYRSYKT
+418 QNKTEDYRTYKT

-449 KSGNS
+449 NS
-454 SCEKNINNI
+454 SCEKKNNYI

-468 KEINNKLKQIG
+468 KEINNKLKKIG

-489 LKSKNKQ
+489 INNKTKQ

-507 NNNTKI
+507 NNNLKI
-513 KDSSNFPNL
+513 KDSSNFINL
-522 TEVNDKYNPNSTQEN
+522 TEVSDKYNPNSTQEN

-544 LFDNGKYSSII
+544 LIFDNGKYSSLI

-562 YGLFVNANTANN
+562 YGLFVNVNNN
-574 YTQNKNFKTERLL
+574 YTQNKNIKTERLL
-587 PEESTKKTL
+587 PEESIKKTL

-614 KNKKFNLS
+614 KSKKFNLS
-622 KLFSLCENNSFER
+622 KLFSLCENTSFER

-643 NDNNILN
+643 NDNNMLN

-659 NTFIKS
+659 KTFIKS
-665 DDNIIHFQKL
+665 DDNIIHYQKI

-684 RMKDKSKILNKE
+684 RMKDQSKIINEEK
-696 NRNRTNTKNS
+696 RNRVNIKSS
-706 LNGLDKS
+706 LNGSDKP

-728 IESFCYYKFL
+728 IESFCYYKYL
-738 DGESNFFNPLNN
+738 DDESNFFNPLSN
-750 NINLNKLDYNE
+750 NINFNKLGYNE
-761 GFISIDTISN
+761 GFISIDIIS
-771 SLKIVSNNFSSNNNK
+771 SCLKIVSNNFSSNNNK
-786 DIVLKSINSMD
+786 DLISNSNTSLD
-797 LIKSKNNSG
+797 LIKSKSNSG

-838 FLKYNSNNKADI
+838 FMKYNSSNKSDMT
-850 FNNNENG
+850 NNNENG
-857 LPKKK
+857 LSKKK
-862 ISNINKIL
+862 ISNINKLL

-891 CNFFSFIIEFENS
+891 CNFFSFVIEFENS
-904 KKMEFILV
+904 KKIEFILV
-912 NYNQFNTWFNY
+912 NYAQFNTWFNY
-923 LKGIVNNNIKSK
+923 LKDITSNNIKSK
-935 LSIPNGNNNNL
+935 LSIPNGNSNNL
-946 CSKSKNN
+946 STKSKNN

-966 SRQKEDIKRSIT
+966 SRQKEDIRRSIT
-978 EKKSRIINNEEK
+978 EKKVK